1 MKKRFRLTARSD
13 FQRLL
18 SGRRLFAGANLVGF
32 ATPGRSARTRVGVS
46 TSRQIRG
53 AVARNRARRRLRE
66 AVRLHL
72 LPDGSKAPASG
83 ITFDVVLIA
92 RPSAL
97 TAAFS
102 EIEAE
107 VGEFGARLAR
117 VELKPI

>member
-1 MKKRFRLTARSD
+1 VKKRFRLTARSD

-18 SGRRLFAGANLVGF
+18 GGRRLYSGSCLVAF
-32 ATPGRSARTRVGVS
+32 ATPGRTGRTRVGVS

-66 AVRLHL
+66 AVRLTL
-72 LPDGSKAPASG
+72 LSDGSIARGEG

-92 RPSAL
+92 RPPAL

-102 EIEAE
+102 QIEAE
-107 VGEFGARLAR
+107 IGEFGARIAR
-117 VELKPI
+117 SK